1 MHSPDHRAH
10 HAPENESARLE
21 ALSLLALGE
30 PSELE
35 THVDGCE
42 ECRHELSGLRRTVE
56 LGRTSGA
63 GYGDGPAPSEAVW
76 AGISSELGFD
86 DPPSHAAPATRR
98 TPVRPPWHRRAAL
111 AAAAVVIAA
120 AGLGGGYL
128 IARDSGSTTPA
139 VTASATLA
147 RIAGGPTGVHGTAT
161 VHQTST
167 GQQLSV
173 RTGNLPLRNGYYEVW
188 LFDPTA
194 NKMVAVGTLPRTGT
208 ATYPV
213 PPGLD
218 VTSYHLVDVSAQ
230 DYNGNP
236 AHQQSVLR
244 GGLTW

>member
-1 MHSPDHRAH
+1 MPSPDHRAH
-10 HAPENESARLE
+10 HGPGEDSARLE

-35 THVDGCE
+35 RHVEGCA
-42 ECRHELSGLRRTVE
+42 ECRSELSSLRRTVE

-76 AGISSELGFD
+76 AGISAELGLEE
-86 DPPSHAAPATRR
+86 PVVRAGRR
-98 TPVRPPWHRRAAL
+98 TPPRPPWRRRAGL
-111 AAAAVVIAA
+111 AAAAVLIAA
-120 AGLGGGYL
+120 AGLGGGYA
-128 IARDSGSTTPA
+128 IARHQGSPA
-139 VTASATLA
+139 VAASATLA
-147 RIAGGPTGVHGTAT
+147 QIAGGPTGVHGSAT
-161 VHQTST
+161 VHRTST

-173 RTGNLPLRNGYYEVW
+173 RTSNLPLRNGYYEVW
-188 LFDPTA
+188 LFDPVA